1 MLKNKIIV
9 FLIYTLP
16 FFFIINPWYRYGLFA
31 LGVFLGLT
39 LLILDQTRLFKFYN
53 DDAQSAVNL
62 ETAYKKPSTNQE
74 AVFLA
79 TRSTLFLLVLI
90 PLSLFVVTSTGN
102 ALGGGL
108 MMGVLLGLIQEFW
121 QYRQLPKAFKER
133 FLSQLKVEPRP
144 RDINWIVYGASLYF
158 ALLNCLVIF

>member
-16 FFFIINPWYRYGLFA
+16 FFFIINPWYRYGLFVF
-31 LGVFLGLT
+31 GVVLGLV

-53 DDAQSAVNL
+53 DDIDSSKDSGK
-62 ETAYKKPSTNQE
+62 THNQLLTIQK
-74 AVFLA
+74 AAFLA

-108 MMGVLLGLIQEFW
+108 MMGLLLGLIQEFW
-121 QYRQLPKAFKER
+121 QYRQLPQAFKER
-133 FLSQLKVEPRP
+133 FLSQLKVEPKP

-158 ALLNCLVIF
+158 VLLNFLVIF

>member
-1 MLKNKIIV
+1 MPKNKIIV

-31 LGVFLGLT
+31 LGVLLGLA
-39 LLILDQTRLFKFYN
+39 LLILDQKRLFEFYN
-53 DDAQSAVNL
+53 DDIES
-62 ETAYKKPSTNQE
+62 STDPEKVHGEPPTSQE
-74 AVFLA
+74 AIFLA

-108 MMGVLLGLIQEFW
+108 MMGLLLGLIQEFW
-121 QYRQLPKAFKER
+121 EYRQLPKAFRER
-133 FLSQLKVEPRP
+133 FLSQLKIEPKP
-144 RDINWIVYGASLYF
+144 ADINWIVYGASIYF
-158 ALLNCLVIF
+158 ALLNFLVIF